1 MKKVIDTNILINY
14 PEIILTH
21 DCIIPSVVLSE
32 IESIKTSGTK
42 SEEVKLKARNAIRI
56 LNENLNK
63 YEIFVVDNEIY
74 DIVAL
79 DFQMPI
85 TNDNLI
91 IASAYKI
98 NRNIEEVE
106 FITNDLV
113 ARQIGKVFSLNVSG
127 YESSED
133 LNENRG
139 YVEVYL
145 NKKEIDFIYQNL
157 DVNSFGCLV
166 NQYLIIKNS
175 SKELHSV
182 LKWDGNSFYG
192 ISDWGFKSKMLG
204 QVKPYDEIQKCAFDS
219 IINNEITV
227 LYGKA
232 GCGKT
237 FIPLAHILHGLE
249 NQKYRKCYIVH
260 SYEPLKNAKT
270 LGFEKGSHEDK
281 LLNSVNIGNI
291 LSSKFGS
298 IDVVRDMIN
307 KGSLEIIPTAN
318 IRGVE
323 FGSEDVV
330 FVTEAQ
336 NLDVY
341 TIKTIIQRCKD
352 GCKQIYE
359 GDILEQK
366 DTNINASGILKVIK
380 VFSGN
385 SKFGCIKLKN
395 NYRSE
400 MCELADKL

>member
-1 MKKVIDTNILINY
+1 MKKVIDTNILVNY

-21 DCIIPSVVLSE
+21 DCIIPSIVILE
-32 IESIKTSGTK
+32 LESIKTSGVK
-42 SEEVKLKARNAIRI
+42 SEDVKLKARNAIRI
-56 LNENLNK
+56 LDENSDK
-63 YEIFVVDNEIY
+63 YEIFVVNNDVY

-98 NRNIEEVE
+98 NRDREDVE
-106 FITNDLV
+106 IITNDLI
-113 ARQIGKVFSLNVSG
+113 ARQICKIFNLNVSG
-127 YESSED
+127 YGD
-133 LNENRG
+133 NQNLNENRG
-139 YVEVYL
+139 YIEVCL
-145 NKKEIDFIYQNL
+145 NDIDMAFLYENL
-157 DVNSFGCLV
+157 NINSFNCLI
-166 NQYLIIKNS
+166 NQYLIVKNN
-175 SKELHSV
+175 SKKIEDV
-182 LKWDGNSFYG
+182 LVWDGNNFHTIY
-192 ISDWGFKSKMLG
+192 DRGFKSKMLG
-204 QVKPYDEIQKCAFDS
+204 QIKPRDEIQRCAFDS
-219 IINNEITV
+219 IVNNDITV

-237 FIPLAHILHGLE
+237 FIPLANILQGLE
-249 NQKYRKCYIVH
+249 TQKYRKCYIVH
-260 SYEPLKNAKT
+260 SFEPLKNAKT

-298 IDVVRDMIN
+298 IDTVRDMIN
-307 KGSLEIIPTAN
+307 KGTIEIIPTAN

-323 FGSEDVV
+323 FSSEDVV

-366 DTNINASGILKVIK
+366 DTNINASGISKVIK
-380 VFSGN
+380 VFSN
-385 SKFGCIKLKN
+385 NNKFGCVKLKY

-400 MCELADKL
+400 MCELADLL